1 MEGSALLLVRG
12 SATDR
17 EIKERKAATSVIDCM
32 ARMRKKSNDI
42 CSVADT
48 FYTDR
53 KAFARNGNKKGMG
66 HIIYRARERRSMNGN
81 VERTQC
87 YSMLP

>member
-1 MEGSALLLVRG
+1 VRG

-17 EIKERKAATSVIDCM
+17 ERKERIAVRSVLDCM
-32 ARMRKKSNDI
+32 ARMREKYNGI
-42 CSVADT
+42 YSVANT

-66 HIIYRARERRSMNGN
+66 HIIYRARDGRSMNGN
-81 VERTQC
+81 VERTQS